1 MWSPRRG
8 REHRLRMITEPDIV
22 RPEYA
27 SEPDVR
33 AHAPQRGDRVDVA
46 SHADPIAV
54 THHLAGRSWI
64 RLVHCAGAHRDRYL
78 WARAGVFGASAA
90 HVVSQVGRV
99 TPRCGVDLQC
109 HEVDGDVE
117 DHVDGIEEPDD
128 RERTYSG
135 LGPL

>member
-1 MWSPRRG
+1 MTHLDHDRARTQPWDG
-8 REHRLRMITEPDIV
+8 HVLE
-22 RPEYA
+22 A
-27 SEPDVR
+27 DVTGSVESDR
-33 AHAPQRGDRVDVA
+33 AHGGSSRRA
-46 SHADPIAV
+46 
-54 THHLAGRSWI
+54 THHVPVMLAGRSWI

-117 DHVDGIEEPDD
+117 DHVDHIEEPDD
-128 RERTYSG
+128 RERAYSG